1 MNKPCLYCH
10 HCPPRNVLDFWLF
23 RLPVGLKTP
32 IINTKLDMQPLEFA
46 IFLQFFVGLIAAVN
60 PIGIMPIFVSL
71 TGHMSPEERNKTAL
85 TANIAVCVILTVS
98 LLAGQFL
105 LDMFSIS
112 LDSFRVAGGLLLL
125 TIAFSMMSGKLGE
138 DKQNKQEKSE
148 SVSREQ
154 IGVVPLA
161 MPLMAGPGA
170 ISSTIVYGSRYPG
183 ITSTVGIALTIV
195 VFATCCWML
204 FRAAPIIV
212 RFLGQ
217 TGINVITRI
226 MGLILAALGIEFIA
240 NGLRALFP
248 GLA

>member
-1 MNKPCLYCH
+1 MTSFEL
-10 HCPPRNVLDFWLF
+10 
-23 RLPVGLKTP
+23 
-32 IINTKLDMQPLEFA
+32 A
-46 IFLQFFVGLIAAVN
+46 IFMQFFLGLVAAVN
-60 PIGIMPIFVSL
+60 PVGIMPIFVSL
-71 TGHMSPEERNKTAL
+71 TGHMSEEEKNKTAV
-85 TANIAVCVILTVS
+85 TAHVSVAIILVIS
-98 LLAGQFL
+98 LLAGQWL

-112 LDSFRVAGGLLLL
+112 LDSFRVAGGMLLM

-148 SVSREQ
+148 YVSREQ

-170 ISSTIVYGSRYPG
+170 ISSTIVFGARYPSTLDTFG
-183 ITSTVGIALTIV
+183 IIMTIV
-195 VFATCCWML
+195 VFSLCSWLL
-204 FRAAPIIV
+204 FRSARLIV

-226 MGLILAALGIEFIA
+226 MGLILGALGIEFMA
-240 NGLRALFP
+240 NGLRHLFP

>member
-1 MNKPCLYCH
+1 
-10 HCPPRNVLDFWLF
+10 
-23 RLPVGLKTP
+23 
-32 IINTKLDMQPLEFA
+32 MQTLELA
-46 IFLQFFVGLIAAVN
+46 IFLQFFLGLVAAVN
-60 PIGIMPIFVSL
+60 PVGIMPVFVSL
-71 TGHMSPEERNKTAL
+71 TGHMTPEEKSKTAT
-85 TANIAVCVILTVS
+85 TANVAVAVILIIS
-98 LLAGQFL
+98 LFAGQLL

-125 TIAFSMMSGKLGE
+125 SIAFSMMSGKLGE

-148 SVSREQ
+148 YVSREQ

-170 ISSTIVYGSRYPG
+170 ISSTIVYGARYP
-183 ITSTVGIALTIV
+183 SAFDTVGISITIV
-195 VFATCCWML
+195 LFCLCSWLL
-204 FRAAPIIV
+204 FRSAPLIV

-226 MGLILAALGIEFIA
+226 LGLILGALGIEFIA
-240 NGLRALFP
+240 NCLRNLFP

>member
-1 MNKPCLYCH
+1 MPSIEL
-10 HCPPRNVLDFWLF
+10 
-23 RLPVGLKTP
+23 
-32 IINTKLDMQPLEFA
+32 A
-46 IFLQFFVGLIAAVN
+46 IFLQFFIGLIAAVN
-60 PIGIMPIFVSL
+60 PIGIMPVFVSL
-71 TGHMSPEERNKTAL
+71 TGHMTPEERNKTAI
-85 TANIAVCVILTVS
+85 TANVAVAVILTVS
-98 LLAGQFL
+98 LLAGQLL
-105 LDMFSIS
+105 LDLFSIS

-148 SVSREQ
+148 SISREQ
-154 IGVVPLA
+154 VGVVPLA

-170 ISSTIVYGSRYPG
+170 ISSTIVYGSRYPSLG
-183 ITSTVGIALTIV
+183 TTLGIV
-195 VFATCCWML
+195 VTIAFFAFCCWLL

-226 MGLILAALGIEFIA
+226 MGLILGALGIEFIV
-240 NGLRALFP
+240 NGLRVLLP

>member
-1 MNKPCLYCH
+1 
-10 HCPPRNVLDFWLF
+10 
-23 RLPVGLKTP
+23 
-32 IINTKLDMQPLEFA
+32 MQTFEIA
-46 IFLQFFVGLIAAVN
+46 IFLQFFLGLVAAVN
-60 PIGIMPIFVSL
+60 PVGIMPVFVSL
-71 TGHMSPEERNKTAL
+71 TGHMTQEEKNKTAV
-85 TANIAVCVILTVS
+85 TANLAVAIILVVS
-98 LLAGQFL
+98 LMAGQML

-125 TIAFSMMSGKLGE
+125 SIAFSMMSGKLGE
-138 DKQNKQEKSE
+138 DKQNKQEKTE
-148 SVSREQ
+148 SISREQ

-183 ITSTVGIALTIV
+183 MFDTMGIIFTIV
-195 VFATCCWML
+195 VFALCTWLL
-204 FRAAPIIV
+204 FRSAPLIV

-226 MGLILAALGIEFIA
+226 MGLILGALGIEFIA
-240 NGLRALFP
+240 NGLRNLFP

>member
-1 MNKPCLYCH
+1 
-10 HCPPRNVLDFWLF
+10 
-23 RLPVGLKTP
+23 
-32 IINTKLDMQPLEFA
+32 MQTFEIA
-46 IFLQFFVGLIAAVN
+46 IFLQFFLGLVAAVN
-60 PIGIMPIFVSL
+60 PVGIMPVFVSL
-71 TGHMSPEERNKTAL
+71 TGHMTQEEKNKTAV
-85 TANIAVCVILTVS
+85 TANLAVAIILVVS
-98 LLAGQFL
+98 LMAGQML

-125 TIAFSMMSGKLGE
+125 SIAFSMMSGKLGE

-148 SVSREQ
+148 YVSREQ

-183 ITSTVGIALTIV
+183 MFDTVGIIVTIV
-195 VFATCCWML
+195 LFVLCTWLL
-204 FRAAPIIV
+204 FRSAPLIV

-226 MGLILAALGIEFIA
+226 MGLILGALGIEFIA
-240 NGLRALFP
+240 NGLRNLFP

>member
-1 MNKPCLYCH
+1 
-10 HCPPRNVLDFWLF
+10 
-23 RLPVGLKTP
+23 
-32 IINTKLDMQPLEFA
+32 MQPLELA

-60 PIGIMPIFVSL
+60 PVGIMPIFVSL

-85 TANIAVCVILTVS
+85 TANLAVAVILTVS
-98 LLAGQFL
+98 LLAGQLL

-148 SVSREQ
+148 SISREQ

-183 ITSTVGIALTIV
+183 MSSTVGIALTIV
-195 VFATCCWML
+195 AFAFCCWLL